1 MAVGDNAMPKRA
13 VYARPEREMGWLE
26 PNQKINDAH
35 SPDYIGDVVI
45 DDVPYY
51 VSMWNEPKG
60 KRSLRFQ
67 RMGD

>member
-1 MAVGDNAMPKRA
+1 
-13 VYARPEREMGWLE
+13 MGWLE

-67 RMGD
+67 RVGD